1 MYSLASF
8 SINKDCIF
16 LLSTYLF
23 TKELAG
29 LLVAIT
35 SAPTVMYL
43 DLILKSKM
51 PAVFHDWGLISN

>member
-1 MYSLASF
+1 MYPLASF